1 MVFSAINPCHN
12 QRVGKMIRLFSIVFF
27 VTCGLCAVCEAASAA
42 TPQDAIPIDRVV
54 AVVND
59 EVITETELDR
69 EVKTVTKRLT
79 EQNIPIPAAD
89 LLRSQVLNRLIT
101 KHLQLQLAKKTGI
114 HVDDETLNQTI
125 ERIAS
130 QNKMTLPEL
139 RDVIQRDGFD
149 FAAFR
154 EDIRDEVAI
163 SRLKQRQVESNIVV
177 TDQEVDQFIANQL
190 VGDDANDEFHLAHI
204 LIAVPEAAGPDKV
217 ETFRDKAEKIRK
229 MLDGGADFSK
239 VAIEYSDGR
248 QALDGGDLGWRKA
261 KELPTI
267 FARIVPNMKAGEIS
281 DIIRSPSGFHII
293 KLIDRHRGEP
303 HMITE
308 HQVRHILIGTN
319 DVVDDNAAKEK
330 LLKLRERISNGADF
344 AELARANSQDKGSAA
359 KGGELGWVKPGEV
372 DPDFEHAIEP
382 LKPGEISQPFKTQF
396 GWHIVQLEATRK
408 VDDTEDYNRSK
419 AREAIRQRK
428 VDEQYQ
434 QWLRRLRDEAYVVNR
449 LDDKTA
455 KD

>member
-1 MVFSAINPCHN
+1 
-12 QRVGKMIRLFSIVFF
+12 MIRLLSVVFGIAW
-27 VTCGLCAVCEAASAA
+27 GLCAVCAATAAA
-42 TPQDAIPIDRVV
+42 TPQDTTPLDRVV

-59 EVITETELDR
+59 EVVTETELDR
-69 EVKTVTKRLT
+69 EVKTVKNRLS
-79 EQNIPIPAAD
+79 EQGIPVPAAD

-114 HVDDETLNQTI
+114 RVDDETLNKTI

-139 RDVIQRDGFD
+139 RDVIERDGLS
-149 FAAFR
+149 FATFR

-177 TDQEVDQFIANQL
+177 TSQEIDQFIANQL
-190 VGDDANDEFHLAHI
+190 VGDDVNDEFHLSHI

-217 ETFRDKAEKIRK
+217 QAFRDKADKIAK
-229 MLDGGADFSK
+229 MLAGGADFAK

-261 KELPTI
+261 KELPSI
-267 FARIVPNMKAGEIS
+267 FARIVPNMKVGETS

-293 KLIDRHRGEP
+293 KLVGRHRGER

-308 HQVRHILIGTN
+308 HHVRHILIDTN
-319 DVVDDNAAKEK
+319 DVVDDRMAKEK
-330 LLKLRERISNGADF
+330 LLKLRERIQSGADF

-359 KGGELGWVKPGEV
+359 KGGDLGWVKPGEV
-372 DPDFEHAIEP
+372 DPDFEKVVES
-382 LKPGEISQPFKTQF
+382 LKPGQISMPFKTQF
-396 GWHIVQLEATRK
+396 GWHIVQLVEARK
-408 VDDTEDYNRSK
+408 VDDTEDYNRAK

-449 LDDKTA
+449 L

>member
-1 MVFSAINPCHN
+1 
-12 QRVGKMIRLFSIVFF
+12 MIRLLSVVFGIAW
-27 VTCGLCAVCEAASAA
+27 GLCAVCAATAAA
-42 TPQDAIPIDRVV
+42 TPQDTTPLDRVV

-59 EVITETELDR
+59 EVVTETELDR
-69 EVKTVTKRLT
+69 EVKTVKNRLS
-79 EQNIPIPAAD
+79 EQGIPVPAAD

-114 HVDDETLNQTI
+114 RVDDETLNKTI

-139 RDVIQRDGFD
+139 RDVIERDGLS

-177 TDQEVDQFIANQL
+177 TSQEIDQFIANQL
-190 VGDDANDEFHLAHI
+190 VGDDVNDEFHLTHI

-217 ETFRDKAEKIRK
+217 QAFRDKADKIAK
-229 MLDGGADFSK
+229 MLAGGADFAK

-261 KELPTI
+261 KELPSI
-267 FARIVPNMKAGEIS
+267 FARIVPNMKVGETS

-293 KLIDRHRGEP
+293 KLVGRHRGER

-308 HQVRHILIGTN
+308 HHVRHILIDTN
-319 DVVDDNAAKEK
+319 DVVDDRMAKEK
-330 LLKLRERISNGADF
+330 LLKLRERIQSGADF

-359 KGGELGWVKPGEV
+359 KGGDLGWVKPGEV
-372 DPDFEHAIEP
+372 DPDFEKVVES
-382 LKPGEISQPFKTQF
+382 LKPGQISMPFKTQF
-396 GWHIVQLEATRK
+396 GWHIVQLVEARK
-408 VDDTEDYNRSK
+408 VDDTEDYNRAK

-449 LDDKTA
+449 L

>member
-1 MVFSAINPCHN
+1 M
-12 QRVGKMIRLFSIVFF
+12 MIRLFSFLF
-27 VTCGLCAVCEAASAA
+27 VIACGLCAVSYEAAASTAAA
-42 TPQDAIPIDRVV
+42 TTPQAATPIDRVV

-59 EVITETELDR
+59 EVVTETELDR
-69 EVKTVTKRLT
+69 EVKTVEKRLS
-79 EQNIPIPAAD
+79 EQNIPVPATD

-114 HVDDETLNQTI
+114 RVDDDTLNKTI
-125 ERIAS
+125 ERIAA

-154 EDIRDEVAI
+154 EDIRDEVTI

-177 TDQEVDQFIANQL
+177 TDQEIDQFIANQL
-190 VGDDANDEFHLAHI
+190 VGDSADDEFRLAHI
-204 LIAVPEAAGPDKV
+204 LVAVPEAAGPDKV
-217 ETFRDKAEKIRK
+217 ETFRDKAEKLRK
-229 MLDGGADFSK
+229 MLAGGADFSK

-261 KELPTI
+261 KELPSI
-267 FARIVPNMKAGEIS
+267 FARIVPNMKIGEIS

-293 KLIDRHRGEP
+293 KLIDRHRSER

-319 DVVDDNAAKEK
+319 DVVDDKAAKEK
-330 LLKLRERISNGADF
+330 LLKLRERIRNGADF
-344 AELARANSQDKGSAA
+344 GELARANSQDKGSAA
-359 KGGELGWVKPGEV
+359 KGGDLGWVKPGEV
-372 DPDFEHAIEP
+372 DPDFEQVVES
-382 LKPGEISQPFKTQF
+382 LKPGEISMPFKTQF
-396 GWHIVQLEATRK
+396 GWHIVQLEGTRK

-419 AREAIRQRK
+419 AREAIRKRK

-449 LDDKTA
+449 L

>member
-1 MVFSAINPCHN
+1 
-12 QRVGKMIRLFSIVFF
+12 MIRRLFYAVI
-27 VTCGLCAVCEAASAA
+27 GIACALSALSAASAA
-42 TPQDAIPIDRVV
+42 VTPEAATPIDRVV

-69 EVKTVTKRLT
+69 EVRTVRKRLS
-79 EQNIPIPAAD
+79 EQNIPVPAAD

-114 HVDDETLNQTI
+114 RVDDETLNKTI

-139 RDVIQRDGFD
+139 RDVIQRDGFNFGD
-149 FAAFR
+149 FR

-177 TDQEVDQFIANQL
+177 TDQEINQFIANQL
-190 VGDDANDEFHLAHI
+190 VGDNANDEFHLAHI
-204 LIAVPEAAGPDKV
+204 LVAVPEAAGPEKV
-217 ETFRDKAEKIRK
+217 QTYRDKAEKIMEK
-229 MLDGGADFSK
+229 LSGGADFSK

-261 KELPTI
+261 KELPSI
-267 FARIVPNMKAGEIS
+267 FARIVPNMKAGDVS

-293 KLIDRHRGEP
+293 KVLGRHHGER
-303 HMITE
+303 HMIVE
-308 HQVRHILIGTN
+308 HHVRHILISTN
-319 DVVDDNAAKEK
+319 DVVDAKAARQK
-330 LLKLRERISNGADF
+330 LLKLRERIENGADF
-344 AELARANSQDKGSAA
+344 GELARANSQDRGSAA
-359 KGGELGWVKPGEV
+359 KGGDLGWVKPGEV
-372 DPDFEHAIEP
+372 DPDFEQAVES
-382 LKPGEISQPFKTQF
+382 LKPGEISMPFRTQF
-396 GWHIVQLEATRK
+396 GWHIAQLVATRK
-408 VDDTEDYNRSK
+408 VDDTEDYNRAK
-419 AREAIRQRK
+419 AREAIRKRK

-449 LDDKTA
+449 L

>member
-1 MVFSAINPCHN
+1 M
-12 QRVGKMIRLFSIVFF
+12 MIRLFSFLFVIV
-27 VTCGLCAVCEAASAA
+27 CGLCAVSYEAAASTAAA
-42 TPQDAIPIDRVV
+42 TTPQAATPIDRVV

-59 EVITETELDR
+59 EVVTETELDR
-69 EVKTVTKRLT
+69 EVKTVEKRLS
-79 EQNIPIPAAD
+79 EQNIPVPATD

-114 HVDDETLNQTI
+114 RVDDDTLNKTI
-125 ERIAS
+125 ERIAA

-154 EDIRDEVAI
+154 EDIRDEVTI

-177 TDQEVDQFIANQL
+177 TDQEIDQFIANQL
-190 VGDDANDEFHLAHI
+190 VGDSADDEFRLAHI
-204 LIAVPEAAGPDKV
+204 LVAVPEAAGPDKV
-217 ETFRDKAEKIRK
+217 ETFRDKAEKLRK
-229 MLDGGADFSK
+229 MLAGGADFSK

-261 KELPTI
+261 KELPSI
-267 FARIVPNMKAGEIS
+267 FARIVPNMKIGEIS

-293 KLIDRHRGEP
+293 KLIDRHRSER

-319 DVVDDNAAKEK
+319 DVVDDKAAKEK
-330 LLKLRERISNGADF
+330 LLKLRERIRNGADF
-344 AELARANSQDKGSAA
+344 GELARANSQDKGSAA
-359 KGGELGWVKPGEV
+359 KGGDLGWVKPGEV
-372 DPDFEHAIEP
+372 DPDFEQVVES
-382 LKPGEISQPFKTQF
+382 LKPGEISMPFKTQF
-396 GWHIVQLEATRK
+396 GWHIVQLEGTRK

-419 AREAIRQRK
+419 AREAIRKRK

-449 LDDKTA
+449 L

>member
-1 MVFSAINPCHN
+1 M
-12 QRVGKMIRLFSIVFF
+12 MIRLFSFLF
-27 VTCGLCAVCEAASAA
+27 VIACSLCAVNSAATAAAAA
-42 TPQDAIPIDRVV
+42 TPQADTPIDRVV

-59 EVITETELDR
+59 EVVTETELDR
-69 EVKTVTKRLT
+69 ELRTVKKRLS
-79 EQNIPIPAAD
+79 EQNIPVPATD

-101 KHLQLQLAKKTGI
+101 KHLQLQLAKKSGI
-114 HVDDETLNQTI
+114 RVDDETLNKTI

-177 TDQEVDQFIANQL
+177 TDQEIDQFIANQL
-190 VGDDANDEFHLAHI
+190 VGDNADDEFHLAHI

-217 ETFRDKAEKIRK
+217 ETFREKAEKLRK
-229 MLDGGADFSK
+229 LLAGGADFSK
-239 VAIEYSDGR
+239 LAIEYSDGR

-261 KELPTI
+261 KELPSI

-293 KLIDRHRGEP
+293 KLIDRHRSER

-319 DVVDDNAAKEK
+319 DVVDDKAAKEK
-330 LLKLRERISNGADF
+330 LLKLRERIRNGADF
-344 AELARANSQDKGSAA
+344 GELARANSQDKGSAA
-359 KGGELGWVKPGEV
+359 KGGDLGWVKPGEV
-372 DPDFEHAIEP
+372 DPDFEQVVES
-382 LKPGEISQPFKTQF
+382 LKPGEISMPFKTQF
-396 GWHIVQLEATRK
+396 GWHIVQLEGTRK

-449 LDDKTA
+449 L

>member
-1 MVFSAINPCHN
+1 M
-12 QRVGKMIRLFSIVFF
+12 MIRLFSLVFGI
-27 VTCGLCAVCEAASAA
+27 TCALCAYGGAAAA
-42 TPQDAIPIDRVV
+42 VTSQAGTPIDRVV

-69 EVKTVTKRLT
+69 EVRTVKKRLS
-79 EQNIPIPAAD
+79 EQNIPVPAAD

-114 HVDDETLNQTI
+114 RVDDETLNKTI

-139 RDVIQRDGFD
+139 RDVIERDGFN
-149 FAAFR
+149 FADFR

-177 TDQEVDQFIANQL
+177 TDQEIDQFIANQL
-190 VGDDANDEFHLAHI
+190 VGDNANDTFHLAHI
-204 LIAVPEAAGPDKV
+204 LVAVPEAAGPDKV
-217 ETFRDKAEKIRK
+217 QTFRDKAEKIKK
-229 MLDGGADFSK
+229 MLSGGADFSK

-267 FARIVPNMKAGEIS
+267 FARIVPHMKVGEVS

-293 KLIDRHRGEP
+293 KVLGRHRGER

-308 HQVRHILIGTN
+308 HHVRHILIGTN
-319 DVVDDNAAKEK
+319 DVVDDNTAREK
-330 LLKLRERISNGADF
+330 LLKLRQRIVSGADF
-344 AELARANSQDKGSAA
+344 AELARANSQDKGSVA
-359 KGGELGWVKPGEV
+359 KGGDLGWVKPGEV
-372 DPDFEHAIEP
+372 DPDFERAVES
-382 LKPGEISQPFKTQF
+382 LKPGEISMPFKTQF
-396 GWHIVQLEATRK
+396 GWHIVQLVATRK
-408 VDDTEDYNRSK
+408 VDDTEDYNRAK

-449 LDDKTA
+449 L